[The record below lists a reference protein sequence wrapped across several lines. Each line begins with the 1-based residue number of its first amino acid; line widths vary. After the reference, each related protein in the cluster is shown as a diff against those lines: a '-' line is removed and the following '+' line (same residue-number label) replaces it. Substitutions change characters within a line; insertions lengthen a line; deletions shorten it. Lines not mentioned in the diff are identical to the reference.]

1 MHVLR
6 RLQLKV
12 WFGKSVSLGEICSS
26 QPHLSR
32 NLCLPIVVL
41 DHLILPERVSEIK
54 SFKQTQDLSMIINVN
69 FALFIVLKTVVAEV
83 EFPFINVHFCSINV
97 QPIWREQ
104 IYTNAA
110 SSVSGETVVS
120 E

>member
-1 MHVLR
+1 
-6 RLQLKV
+6 
-12 WFGKSVSLGEICSS
+12 
-26 QPHLSR
+26 
-32 NLCLPIVVL
+32 
-41 DHLILPERVSEIK
+41 
-54 SFKQTQDLSMIINVN
+54 MIINVN
-69 FALFIVLKTVVAEV
+69 FALFIVLKNVVAEV

>member
-1 MHVLR
+1 
-6 RLQLKV
+6 
-12 WFGKSVSLGEICSS
+12 
-26 QPHLSR
+26 
-32 NLCLPIVVL
+32 
-41 DHLILPERVSEIK
+41 
-54 SFKQTQDLSMIINVN
+54 MIINVN
-69 FALFIVLKTVVAEV
+69 FVLLIVLKNVAEV